1 MLGTGKLCPTLKSEI
16 FSSKSKGAAKE
27 KFDCIPKFDDGV
39 LVWDHEA
46 KEEII
51 FQYFSN
57 VLGTIMERSCT
68 FDWSRLDLPKIN
80 DPEMDARFTMAELSY
95 TIKELPPEKAPGP
108 NGLTGSFYKQCWST
122 IKDDVLAAMDCF
134 YELRAGPL
142 EKMNGANI
150 VLIPKTEVAE
160 QPKGF

>member
-1 MLGTGKLCPTLKSEI
+1 
-16 FSSKSKGAAKE
+16 
-27 KFDCIPKFDDGV
+27 
-39 LVWDHEA
+39 
-46 KEEII
+46 
-51 FQYFSN
+51 
-57 VLGTIMERSCT
+57 
-68 FDWSRLDLPKIN
+68 
-80 DPEMDARFTMAELSY
+80 
-95 TIKELPPEKAPGP
+95 LPPEKAPGP